1 MDQSSSPINKHW
13 CNPFTWFTR
22 KTVGQS
28 KNQTIN
34 HLVVFHF
41 SSLIL
46 AVSAAIIQVW
56 EIPTKLGISGVSKD
70 ILSPLIVLV
79 GSVLS
84 YSLIR
89 DVITAEFDAGVET
102 IKNEL
107 NKQHKDEM
115 QKTLDQIDGLN
126 KQHKDEMQKTRD
138 QINGLDIKYAL
149 DFKYL
154 AYIKPS
160 LSPREL
166 QLQDISLVL
175 RDEYLEDA
183 NAFESKL
190 NTKLESNKTT
200 REASYIIAHL
210 PDTFLH
216 QIAVEGIARALDSE
230 FDDVIEQTYLGNK
243 LYPLRTDISVYLTAW
258 LICSIDNDMGEPM
271 PIDYIGMRYTGE
283 GNVPSKEIYKK
294 VIRAIVKIIA
304 EGEYKVS
311 KYYPD
316 DDPLS
321 SESVRNKI
329 NDCLKQLIN
338 LIEKYPSEEVEF

>member
-1 MDQSSSPINKHW
+1 MDQSDSAIEKPSREPFNKDVSQI
-13 CNPFTWFTR
+13 R
-22 KTVGQS
+22 DKTITSLVG
-28 KNQTIN
+28 
-34 HLVVFHF
+34 FYF
-41 SSLIL
+41 SSIIV
-46 AVSAAIIQVW
+46 AVIVTTIQIWV
-56 EIPTKLGISGVSKD
+56 PARLGISGISKD
-70 ILSPLIVLV
+70 ILAPVVAAIGVTF
-79 GSVLS
+79 S
-84 YSLIR
+84 YGFIK
-89 DVITAEFDAGVET
+89 DKIAAEFDAGT
-102 IKNEL
+102 SDIKRAVKAEFFED
-107 NKQHKDEM
+107 KQKMLE
-115 QKTLDQIDGLN
+115 
-126 KQHKDEMQKTRD
+126 

-160 LSPREL
+160 LSPNEL
-166 QLQDISLVL
+166 RLQDISPVL
-175 RDEYLEDA
+175 RKEYLEDTSST
-183 NAFESKL
+183 FESKL
-190 NTKLESNKTT
+190 NAKLESNKTT